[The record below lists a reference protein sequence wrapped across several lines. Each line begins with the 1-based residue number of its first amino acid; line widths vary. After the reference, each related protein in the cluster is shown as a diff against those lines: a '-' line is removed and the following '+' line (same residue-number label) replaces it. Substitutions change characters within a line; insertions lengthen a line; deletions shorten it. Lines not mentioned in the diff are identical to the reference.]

1 MLEIARDVGPTVLQ
15 KHLLTSNPPHH
26 RTLLSTLAMSQAFPS
41 AAVSSQEFSAGL
53 LGKLKEFERTAEDG
67 EMLRL
72 THLRRRAIQRE
83 LLDGTEPKDTF

>member
-1 MLEIARDVGPTVLQ
+1 
-15 KHLLTSNPPHH
+15 
-26 RTLLSTLAMSQAFPS
+26 MSQAFPS